1 MILPG
6 TSPSSLSLFRGL
18 LDRAGLARCLGEA
31 IACDAGTRR
40 AMGQRARQ
48 AVEGYASLP
57 RVLERLVEVYRGDAG
72 TPSAPLR
79 ILPRGGEG

>member
-1 MILPG
+1 
-6 TSPSSLSLFRGL
+6 
-18 LDRAGLARCLGEA
+18 
-31 IACDAGTRR
+31 
-40 AMGQRARQ
+40 MGQRARQ